1 MTRYYDTATHVEIFE
16 PSDTTIESTDPRVAE
31 FFKPLPDGHQVRY
44 ENDLPIIEPI
54 PAPTAEE
61 LEAQKQAEINAEAL
75 RYLAETDWYVIRASE
90 GGKAVPKAILTKR
103 KKARLAVKRD

>member
-1 MTRYYDTATHVEIFE
+1 MLKEWIADGGVVE
-16 PSDTTIESTDPRVAE
+16 P
-31 FFKPLPDGHQVRY
+31 QY
-44 ENDLPIIEPI
+44 
-54 PAPTAEE
+54 TAEE
-61 LEAQKQAEINAEAL
+61 LEAQKQAELNAEAL